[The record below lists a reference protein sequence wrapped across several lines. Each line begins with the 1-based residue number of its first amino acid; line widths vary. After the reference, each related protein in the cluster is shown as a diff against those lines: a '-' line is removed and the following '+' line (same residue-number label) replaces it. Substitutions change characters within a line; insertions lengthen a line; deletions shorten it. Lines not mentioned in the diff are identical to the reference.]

1 MSLLYEKYAVPLDVF
16 QLYRNY
22 IVSQIVSAS
31 LLRLCRAMIC
41 LKLFNNHNENA
52 LKLKRNTLTLKVDFL
67 MSQNT
72 FN

>member
-16 QLYRNY
+16 QLYINY

-31 LLRLCRAMIC
+31 FLRLCRAMIS

-52 LKLKRNTLTLKVDFL
+52 LKLKRNTLTLKADFSYESKYL
-67 MSQNT
+67 
-72 FN
+72 